1 MKIILKGC
9 VFLAS
14 AAGIAYFAFQLYT
27 KWAVNP
33 DINVQIVNPPEFEIP
48 FPAITIC
55 SPVFS
60 KHQMA
65 NYNDY
70 MKNIAH
76 LMPVNL
82 SSAQQNYLAANT
94 HWCAPNVGGYILEKC
109 PDRTELNIVKLLGE
123 SSLTSDELLVS
134 CYLRNY
140 MVECQKIFTRVL
152 TDYGFCYT
160 FNMKGYNTVF
170 NEDEI
175 SSEFDSYKDIK
186 ISEIVDLDN
195 GYISYATRPGEWF
208 LIGFYRVCSHIS

>member
-1 MKIILKGC
+1 M
-9 VFLAS
+9 
-14 AAGIAYFAFQLYT
+14 
-27 KWAVNP
+27 
-33 DINVQIVNPPEFEIP
+33 
-48 FPAITIC
+48 
-55 SPVFS
+55 
-60 KHQMA
+60 
-65 NYNDY
+65 
-70 MKNIAH
+70 
-76 LMPVNL
+76 
-82 SSAQQNYLAANT
+82 
-94 HWCAPNVGGYILEKC
+94 
-109 PDRTELNIVKLLGE
+109 
-123 SSLTSDELLVS
+123 S

-208 LIGFYRVCSHIS
+208 LIGFFRVCSHISLHKKWSF